1 MLYMF
6 DLMQMAIKP
15 LVESTVKPLTLN
27 WTILEVAYELYL
39 KAPQDSHPLINLRE
53 VSRRTGASM
62 LECRNTIVEANKLG
76 KFPNCMLES

>member
-6 DLMQMAIKP
+6 DLMQMAVKP
-15 LVESTVKPLTLN
+15 LIETTVKPLTLN

-39 KAPQDSHPLINLRE
+39 KAPQDDRPLINLRE
-53 VSRRTGASM
+53 LSKRTGSSM
-62 LECRNTIVEANKLG
+62 LECRNTIVEANQLG